1 MNTGIQDGYN
11 LAWKLAVVLRAVA
24 DIKILETY
32 NEERLPNAKRLLQT
46 TDRAFDFGASEE
58 WFVSFF
64 RTRIFP
70 SIANFVLQFD
80 NVKRFIFPL
89 VSQTGINYRKSS
101 LSENK
106 GTFSLKAGDRMPYFT
121 VEGASIYDKLKE
133 PKFHI
138 LTFSDGQNIIPNLP
152 EALGDYAD
160 YADFHELPL
169 YPNVAEIFGKKESFV
184 VLLRP
189 DNYIGLILETGSVET
204 IRDYLKYKV
213 RYALTPV
220 PKLG

>member
-11 LAWKLAVVLRAVA
+11 LAWKLAMVLRAVA

-32 NEERLPNAKRLLQT
+32 DEERLPNAKRLLQT

-106 GTFSLKAGDRMPYFT
+106 GMFSLKAGDRMPYFT
-121 VEGASIYDKLKE
+121 VGGASIYENLKE

-138 LTFSDGQNIIPNLP
+138 LTFSDGQNIIPDLS
-152 EALGDYAD
+152 EALGDYAV

-189 DNYIGLILETGSVET
+189 DNYIGLILETGSPET
-204 IRDYLKYKV
+204 IRDYLKYKI
-213 RYALTPV
+213 RYALTAV
-220 PKLG
+220 PNDG